1 MHSFIELI
9 DRTVTFSLHVLDEK
23 EAEIFEALQLSG
35 ATAHIKN
42 LQAMNLNRAFVA
54 VGMFSM
60 FEALIQDRLNCDH
73 GFSEAKECLSSQR
86 EADLLNEFKIY
97 CHAINVLKHGRGRS
111 YKALLE
117 NADNLPFRIKTEAED
132 FFDEGDISEVT
143 TLVEVDRAFVIKC
156 ADVVQRVSHIVEATH
171 QTQL

>member
-9 DRTVTFSLHVLDEK
+9 DRTVTFSLNVVDEK
-23 EAEIFEALQLSG
+23 EAEISEALQHSG
-35 ATAHIKN
+35 ATVHIKN

-60 FEALIQDRLNCDH
+60 FEALIQDRINCDH
-73 GFSEAKECLSSQR
+73 GFIQAKECLSIQR
-86 EADLLNEFKIY
+86 EADLLKEFKIY

-111 YKALLE
+111 YEALLE
-117 NADNLPFRIKTEAED
+117 NADNLPFQIKAEADD
-132 FFDEGDISEVT
+132 FFEEGDVSEIT
-143 TLVEVDRAFVIKC
+143 TLIEADRAFVLKC
-156 ADVVQRVSHIVEATH
+156 ADVVQRVSHIIEATH